1 MIHPNDEAIRDRAY
15 VIWEREG
22 RPHGRD
28 RDHWL
33 QAAWELAGEEAKAA
47 TLTKK
52 AKPAAKA
59 ATPTKRA
66 KPAAK
71 AARKTAKT
79 AKATAKKTKA
89 KTSK

>member
-1 MIHPNDEAIRDRAY
+1 MIHPNEEAIRDRAY

-28 RDHWL
+28 QDHWL

-47 TLTKK
+47 ALTKK
-52 AKPAAKA
+52 
-59 ATPTKRA
+59 T

-71 AARKTAKT
+71 AARKP
-79 AKATAKKTKA
+79 AKARKAPAKKSKA
-89 KTSK
+89 KASK

>member
-1 MIHPNDEAIRDRAY
+1 MIHANEEAIRDRAY

-47 TLTKK
+47 ALTKK

-59 ATPTKRA
+59 AR
-66 KPAAK
+66 KPARAG
-71 AARKTAKT
+71 KT
-79 AKATAKKTKA
+79 TAKKSKA
-89 KTSK
+89 KPPK